1 MNTLPTSLRIGV
13 LRGGPSPEYDV
24 SLKTGA
30 NVLKNLSLTHNPV
43 DIFISKDGKWHMN
56 GIERSPERILK
67 NVDVIFNALHG
78 KFGEDGQVQEVLDC
92 LGVPHTGSGRME
104 SAVSMNKWLT
114 KERAI
119 LAGVKTPVAML
130 VRQTDSLA
138 VRAKEV
144 FNSIPHPLIVKPVSD
159 GSSLGLHKVD
169 SYSELLSALESVLAE
184 HDSAIVEEYIDGR
197 QATCGVIENFR
208 GQKVY
213 TLPSIEITP
222 PGKMLDYASRCSGE
236 CREICP
242 GNFSEKEKKEIE
254 KVAKLMHE
262 RLGLKHYSCSDFVVS
277 PKRGVYFM
285 ETNSLPKLHE
295 NSFLPKSLKAVGVEV
310 KEFLQH
316 LLHLA
321 VNRSGIMP

>member
-1 MNTLPTSLRIGV
+1 
-13 LRGGPSPEYDV
+13 
-24 SLKTGA
+24 
-30 NVLKNLSLTHNPV
+30 
-43 DIFISKDGKWHMN
+43 
-56 GIERSPERILK
+56 
-67 NVDVIFNALHG
+67 
-78 KFGEDGQVQEVLDC
+78 
-92 LGVPHTGSGRME
+92 
-104 SAVSMNKWLT
+104 
-114 KERAI
+114 
-119 LAGVKTPVAML
+119 
-130 VRQTDSLA
+130 
-138 VRAKEV
+138 
-144 FNSIPHPLIVKPVSD
+144 
-159 GSSLGLHKVD
+159 
-169 SYSELLSALESVLAE
+169 
-184 HDSAIVEEYIDGR
+184 
-197 QATCGVIENFR
+197 
-208 GQKVY
+208 
-213 TLPSIEITP
+213 
-222 PGKMLDYASRCSGE
+222 MLDYASRCSGE